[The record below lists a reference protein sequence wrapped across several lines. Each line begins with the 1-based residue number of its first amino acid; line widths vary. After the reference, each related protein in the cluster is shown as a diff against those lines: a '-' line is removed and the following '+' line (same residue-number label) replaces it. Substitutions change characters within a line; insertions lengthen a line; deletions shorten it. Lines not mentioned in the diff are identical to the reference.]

1 MECYSEW
8 LDHCVGYVTQIL
20 SQPRFATRLRAR
32 GRTAE
37 EMAEEICERA
47 WGTGMPARRAYYRWR
62 HTLTRSQRIVS
73 DCMRRYDYVCLRTWL
88 AELRREGQPPP
99 IGPLRAPS
107 VPWNAGRRRR
117 RRSG

>member
-8 LDHCVGYVTQIL
+8 MDHCVGYVTQFL

-32 GRTAE
+32 GVTAV

-47 WGTGMPARRAYYRWR
+47 WGTGMPARRAFYRWR
-62 HTLTRSQRIVS
+62 NTLTRSQRIVS
-73 DCMRRYDYVCLRTWL
+73 DCMRRYDYVCLRSWL
-88 AELRREGQPPP
+88 AEPQRAGQPPP
-99 IGPLRAPS
+99 IGPRRAPS
-107 VPWNAGRRRR
+107 GSWTAGRRRR